1 MIEPLDR
8 SAHRRTDPEWIAD
21 AWQRAMVI
29 VVDAADLVSGRALV
43 RGPVAAFG
51 RPQPELPRGVTQ
63 LVIFD
68 VADVVAR
75 GLDPGPDDRFF
86 LGTDVEDTPY
96 FAVVGELPDIDG
108 ATPATLR
115 EVGHLLD
122 LGSSGIMAT
131 ALALANWHGR
141 SEYSPRTGGTTTI
154 ADAGWTRVDENG
166 AQQWPRTDP
175 AVIMLVHD
183 DQPGDDGRCLLGSN
197 TAWAPRP
204 GRIRRYSCL
213 AGFVEP
219 GESAEDAV
227 AREVFEEVGVHVLDI
242 RYVASQPWPY
252 PSSLMLGFYATADP
266 DEELRLDPGEI
277 AAARWFSRAEIRASI
292 KAAADPDAPET
303 EPGLPG
309 GSSIAFRLVR
319 AWADESVWAAIR

>member
-1 MIEPLDR
+1 VIEPLDR
-8 SAHRRTDPEWIAD
+8 AAHHRTDPQWLAD
-21 AWQRAMVI
+21 AWTRAKVI
-29 VVDAADLVSGRALV
+29 IVDSPDLITGRALV
-43 RGPVAAFG
+43 RGPVPAFG
-51 RPQPELPRGVTQ
+51 GPQPEQPRGTTE
-63 LVIFD
+63 LVL
-68 VADVVAR
+68 
-75 GLDPGPDDRFF
+75 LDSDDREIGDIGPDDRYF
-86 LGTDVEDTPY
+86 LGVDEDGTPH
-96 FAVVGELPDIDG
+96 FAVFGALPEVGG
-108 ATPATLR
+108 AQPATLR

-122 LGSSGIMAT
+122 IRSSGIMAT

-141 SEYSPRTGGTTTI
+141 HVFSPRTGAPTSV
-154 ADAGWTRVDENG
+154 AESGWTRVDDAG
-166 AQQWPRTDP
+166 AQHWPRTDP

-183 DQPGDDGRCLLGSN
+183 GVPGDDGRCLLGSN

-227 AREVFEEVGVHVLDI
+227 AREVYEEVGIRVASV

-252 PSSLMLGFYATADP
+252 PGSLMLGFYASADP
-266 DEELRLDPGEI
+266 ADELHLDPVEI
-277 AAARWFSRAEIRASI
+277 AAARWFTRAEIRSSL

-309 GSSIAFRLVR
+309 GSSIASRLVR
-319 AWADESVWAAIR
+319 GWADESPVV